1 MRRCAICGGG
11 NDVLAGWY
19 TVPQPLCA
27 PCRQAIRSHYR
38 RGPVRHRTD
47 AGRQAWVCQE
57 VCRRL
62 SCPAN
67 TGQQAGMQQASGK
80 ERAA

>member
-11 NDVLAGWY
+11 NDVVRGWY
-19 TVPQPLCA
+19 TVPQALCA

-47 AGRQAWVCQE
+47 AARQAWMRAE
-57 VCRRL
+57 AAKRL
-62 SCPAN
+62 PACCPMLA
-67 TGQQAGMQQASGK
+67 GQG
-80 ERAA
+80 AA